1 MKVKDMDMKE
11 VKKTQWELHTM
22 ARSGD
27 YVGTTVDPQRR
38 RGEHERDGKMGTM
51 YYTKTENMRQ
61 AEDKL
66 LEICNCS
73 GNQQRRSNAQERP
86 GYVYLIR

>member
-1 MKVKDMDMKE
+1 MNIKVVE
-11 VKKTQWELHTM
+11 SQQELHKM
-22 ARSGD
+22 ARSGY
-27 YVGTTVDPQRR
+27 YVGATVDPQRR
-38 RGEHERDGKMGTM
+38 RGEHERDGITGTM

-66 LEICNCS
+66 LKICNS
-73 GNQQRRSNAQERP
+73 PENQQRRSNAQEGL

>member
-1 MKVKDMDMKE
+1 MDMKE
-11 VKKTQWELHTM
+11 VKTQRELHNK
-22 ARSGD
+22 ARPASVSQVY

-38 RGEHERDGKMGTM
+38 RGEHERDGKRGTM

-66 LEICNCS
+66 LEICDCS
-73 GNQQRRSNAQERP
+73 GNQQRRSNAQEGP
-86 GYVYLIR
+86 GYVYLIV

>member
-1 MKVKDMDMKE
+1 MDMKE
-11 VKKTQWELHTM
+11 VKTQQELHEM

-38 RGEHERDGKMGTM
+38 RGEQKRDGKMGTM
-51 YYTKTENMRQ
+51 YYTKTENMRK

-66 LEICNCS
+66 LKICNCPE
-73 GNQQRRSNAQERP
+73 NQQRRSNAQEGP

>member
-1 MKVKDMDMKE
+1 MDRQKVD
-11 VKKTQWELHTM
+11 TQQELHKM
-22 ARSGD
+22 ARSG
-27 YVGTTVDPQRR
+27 YYTGTTVDPQRR
-38 RGEHERDGKMGTM
+38 QGEHKRDGKSGTM

-66 LEICNCS
+66 LEKCNCP
-73 GNQQRRSNAQERP
+73 GNQQRRSNAPEGP